1 MCMGSKPKIPETKM
15 PETPKAPP
23 APEKVAEAPEMSEAV
38 VDRERSGKD
47 AKAKKKGTSALR
59 IDLAVNQPSGNG
71 LTVPQG

>member
-23 APEKVAEAPEMSEAV
+23 EPEKVAEAPEMP
-38 VDRERSGKD
+38 VDREREGKD
-47 AKAKKKGTSALR
+47 VKAKKKGTSALR